1 MFMEVLAYETETGK
15 CQVDEFLSQLP
26 PKLYAK
32 SLWTIRLLEANGP
45 KLREPFSKHLGNGI
59 FELRIQQG
67 NTIVRVL
74 YFFFKGNQAIL
85 TNGFVKKAQATPR
98 AQIVL
103 AERSRNDF
111 ERRVKHENF

>member
-74 YFFFKGNQAIL
+74 YFFFKGTRPFL
-85 TNGFVKKAQATPR
+85 PMDLLKRPR
-98 AQIVL
+98 L
-103 AERSRNDF
+103 
-111 ERRVKHENF
+111 RREPK